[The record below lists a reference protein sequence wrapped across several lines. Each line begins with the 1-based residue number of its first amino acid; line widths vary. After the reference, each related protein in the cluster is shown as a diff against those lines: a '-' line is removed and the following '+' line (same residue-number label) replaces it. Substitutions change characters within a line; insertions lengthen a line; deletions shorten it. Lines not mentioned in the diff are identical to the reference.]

1 MMRLLIG
8 ILLGAAIATTVS
20 HIYNERDK
28 QLLVDELARHYEL
41 NHPRDE
47 GL

>member
-8 ILLGAAIATTVS
+8 VLLGAAIATAVS

-28 QLLVDELARHYEL
+28 QLLVDELARQYEFGYQ
-41 NHPRDE
+41 RDDAS
-47 GL
+47 